1 MHSHS
6 KRLLSTV
13 VDSPLFNLSK
23 TNKLNIN
30 LSPLLA
36 LNNPA
41 SLRSSNYDRKLSLN
55 INKKQT
61 TTATTTNTNKN
72 TPSPYIFSS
81 KVNRLNNKRL
91 NTTKVSSKPEVQ
103 LVSYNKD
110 FITLLIN
117 NDLVN
122 YSNVFLRD
130 SCSKPEIS
138 IQLDSNQKLFTTASI
153 INNSNISNSPIID
166 NENNKLIINWI
177 DSNNDP
183 KTIHNTSYTFE
194 FLKKYSNLSTR
205 KSGKIFDHHFKLWDN
220 RVLNGK
226 KFLKIDYLDY
236 LNNDKSLFDSL
247 VSLNDYGL
255 ILIENIPKSSSPSS
269 DIEND
274 KILTTLAN
282 RIGYIRETF
291 YGKIFDVK
299 AIKNP
304 NNIAYSNV
312 ELPLHMDL
320 LYYESPPGLQF
331 LYSINNTTKGGES
344 IFVDSFLAA
353 KKISEIDPQAY
364 YALTNVPIPYHYE
377 NNNEFYYYSR
387 PLIVEEENF
396 QDYYNSGNNHT
407 IREVNYSPP
416 FQAPLEFGI
425 THPLLELG
433 GAKNNLIDVLKN
445 DKLKSTASAAAAA
458 DNLISRT
465 TSARETGDYYLFKDF
480 LRGLKLF
487 EEIIN
492 NDENK
497 FEFKLPENSCVVFN
511 NRRVLHAR
519 KSFEFVNES
528 DERWFKGCYIDK
540 DTFMSRLRVLNA
552 KYPIS

>member
-1 MHSHS
+1 MQSHS

-13 VDSPLFNLSK
+13 VDSPLFNL
-23 TNKLNIN
+23 NKSNKSNIN

-41 SLRSSNYDRKLSLN
+41 SLRSSNYSKKLNLNLN
-55 INKKQT
+55 INKNQSSSNINNNNT
-61 TTATTTNTNKN
+61 T
-72 TPSPYIFSS
+72 PSSPYIFSS

-91 NTTKVSSKPEVQ
+91 NTTKVSLKPEIQ

-138 IQLDSNQKLFTTASI
+138 IQLDSNQKLFTTSSI
-153 INNSNISNSPIID
+153 INNSNILNSPIID

-183 KTIHNTSYTFE
+183 KTIHNTCYTFE

-220 RVLNGK
+220 KILNNGN

-236 LNNDKSLFDSL
+236 LNNDKSLFNSL

-255 ILIENIPKSSSPSS
+255 ILIENIPKSSSSSSSS

-274 KILTTLAN
+274 KILTKLAN

-299 AIKNP
+299 SIKNP

-407 IREVNYSPP
+407 IKEVNYSPP

-433 GAKNNLIDVLKN
+433 GGNDIDNIKN
-445 DKLKSTASAAAAA
+445 DKLKSIASAAA

-492 NDENK
+492 NNENK
-497 FEFKLPENSCVVFN
+497 FEFKLPENSCVLFN

-519 KSFEFVNES
+519 KSFEFINEN
-528 DERWFKGCYIDK
+528 DKRWFKGCYIDK